1 MVGDA
6 VSEAGLSLLLESA
19 STCSQ
24 PSQADRVLST
34 PLSKIESEN
43 DSRILMPNQE
53 LHNHSE
59 VKNLQSPD
67 IQEFVSE
74 KLGELRKRLLD
85 LSRRNPLINIQFRPT
100 STSILR
106 VVDELPDVL
115 RFNLANGSPMRLAP
129 LPALEEELPDE
140 QTDEFLDSLYIA
152 REEDEQYLAEIAT
165 VDTSSDG
172 AEEKLWLNSRIV
184 GANGK
189 LSPIRAG
196 GREDGSRAVSTSG
209 SRMLM
214 S

>member
-1 MVGDA
+1 
-6 VSEAGLSLLLESA
+6 
-19 STCSQ
+19 
-24 PSQADRVLST
+24 
-34 PLSKIESEN
+34 
-43 DSRILMPNQE
+43 MPNQE

-115 RFNLANGSPMRLAP
+115 RFKLANGSPMRLAP

-184 GANGK
+184 GAMVK

-196 GREDGSRAVSTSG
+196 GREDGSRAVS
-209 SRMLM
+209 RVVLAC
-214 S
+214 